1 MFRHSLNK
9 WVFKHSLYGWAMTNS
24 SDHLVL
30 IVEQRQ
36 ETSVIPLCRK
46 TFNAYSL
53 CMAINTIVITSVG
66 LNFIQTCVSRHWAV
80 VILETSQ
87 GWQKKKHQGLYESLC
102 FCHITQ
108 PTFFSSTEFGSNTE
122 GKKQNIKKQTEGI
135 SFKKCDVFPTIRTVK
150 STLQRKN
157 VPMVITQYSAS
168 SSQIIFSPCLLF
180 QLIHLWSPCPHLF
193 FSTSFL
199 PTFCTTPTHSTVFK
213 GEFIQIELEYVGG
226 IIFHAC
232 SYVFNRYT
240 VRP

>member
-9 WVFKHSLYGWAMTNS
+9 WVFKHSLYSWAMTNS

-30 IVEQRQ
+30 IVEQRK

-122 GKKQNIKKQTEGI
+122 GKKRNIKNKRKAFL
-135 SFKKCDVFPTIRTVK
+135 S
-150 STLQRKN
+150 KN
-157 VPMVITQYSAS
+157 VMYFPQLGLL
-168 SSQIIFSPCLLF
+168 SQHYKEKMFP
-180 QLIHLWSPCPHLF
+180 WS
-193 FSTSFL
+193 
-199 PTFCTTPTHSTVFK
+199 
-213 GEFIQIELEYVGG
+213 
-226 IIFHAC
+226 
-232 SYVFNRYT
+232 
-240 VRP
+240 

>member
-1 MFRHSLNK
+1 MSEWRGVLTHLPSFKMLLTGSAKCSLAANFIILSHMVMFRHSLNK
-9 WVFKHSLYGWAMTNS
+9 WVFKHSLYGWAITNS

-66 LNFIQTCVSRHWAV
+66 LSFIQTCVSRHWAV

-122 GKKQNIKKQTEGI
+122 GKKRNIKKQTEGI

-157 VPMVITQYSAS
+157 VPMVITQPVLCK
-168 SSQIIFSPCLLF
+168 F
-180 QLIHLWSPCPHLF
+180 
-193 FSTSFL
+193 
-199 PTFCTTPTHSTVFK
+199 
-213 GEFIQIELEYVGG
+213 
-226 IIFHAC
+226 
-232 SYVFNRYT
+232 
-240 VRP
+240 